1 MKLAI
6 LTPTRGRPAGLMRL
20 YESIRATI
28 SGKHQIY
35 FVYWIDEDDEAIHQ
49 YAALEF
55 HKHKNITIM
64 AHAGPRQPIAKTF
77 NFMAKWHAIP
87 YYMNGADD
95 MAFNTPGW
103 DEILSTKLSHPYCMY
118 YFDDGIQ
125 HEGLATF
132 AIVSRTWVNAIGYL
146 FPEDIRHNYID
157 TYIFDV
163 AKRAGSE
170 IYIPE
175 VSLSHFHFTVGGSA
189 FDKTYEE
196 SQQWWAQDTDAYNRL
211 ETRRDAEAQ
220 MLRDLIERWRNTRA
234 MAQKS

>member
-1 MKLAI
+1 
-6 LTPTRGRPAGLMRL
+6 MRL

-35 FVYWIDEDDEAIHQ
+35 FVYWVDEDDEAFAE
-49 YAALEF
+49 YGELGF
-55 HKHKNITIM
+55 VKHSKITIM

-77 NFMAKWHAIP
+77 NYLASWHALP

-95 MAFNTPGW
+95 MAFNTQGW
-103 DEILSTKLSHPYCMY
+103 DDILSSRLSHPYCLY

-132 AIVSRTWVNAIGYL
+132 AIVSRVWINNIGFL

-163 AKRAGSE
+163 AKRAGTLV
-170 IYIPE
+170 YIPE

-196 SQQWWAQDTDAYNRL
+196 SQQWWAQDTEAYNSL
-211 ETRRDAEAQ
+211 ESRRETEAQ
-220 MLRDLIERWRNTRA
+220 MIRDLVERWRNTRGMGQNA
-234 MAQKS
+234 